1 MATRFITSTLHNISP
16 VPAGSVYRGSGMFEF
31 ATENDPYNIKLK
43 LAEYDPEKKTYYKDK
58 SVKVDLAADA
68 LVAEKEKTEKITKV
82 DDKGIEIKPVKI
94 K

>member
-1 MATRFITSTLHNISP
+1 MANKYITGTLHNISP

-31 ATENDPYNIKLK
+31 ATDKDPYNIKLK

-58 SVKVDLAADA
+58 SVKVDIAADGI
-68 LVAEKEKTEKITKV
+68 VAEKEKTDKITKV
-82 DDKGIEIKPVKI
+82 DNKSIEIKPVKI

>member
-1 MATRFITSTLHNISP
+1 MANKYITGTLHNISP

-31 ATENDPYNIKLK
+31 ASEKDPYKIKLK

-58 SVKVDLAADA
+58 SVKVDLSADA
-68 LVAEKEKTEKITKV
+68 IVVEKEKTDKITKV
-82 DDKGIEIKPVKI
+82 DDKGIEIKPVKV